1 MNTRRVFLCVMMIP
15 LLVSVELL
23 SYAQPPS
30 TVDDVSIEMNSAPP
44 PPGACTI
51 LVRVGHDKN
60 QYRTSVQLL
69 REDGSRVQ
77 KGARKVRL
85 GLFRFVNVPEGR
97 YKIKVKGNYPV
108 GEGRMGGQ
116 APFSVSDEILD
127 CRPNQTVTAKWE
139 IRSTEG

>member
-1 MNTRRVFLCVMMIP
+1 MMVP
-15 LLVSVELL
+15 LLLSVELL
-23 SYAQPPS
+23 SFAQPLS
-30 TVDDVSIEMNSAPP
+30 TLDDANVEMTSAPP
-44 PPGACTI
+44 PPGACII
-51 LVRVGHDKN
+51 LVRVGDDKN

-77 KGARKVRL
+77 KGARRVRL

-97 YKIKVKGNYPV
+97 YKIKLKGNYPV

-116 APFSVSDEILD
+116 APFPVSDEILD